1 MIKHR
6 AIPMALMLL
15 ALGAQAQGTDRGVTE
30 STDPA
35 RAAAVEEAARQME
48 RRRSQQVGSGDI
60 APSAYVVKDRT
71 EAGVEFLSGGITVG
85 DRVAMQ
91 AQRKRYSLW
100 VTTVAKGSGAYL
112 TNARLLIVNLQQQRV
127 VLDRIADGPW
137 FMLALPSGH
146 YEISATLQDDDAATP
161 QTLTQRVKVSANG
174 TRQAVLRFDSL
185 AKVSPEMHSPTSGN
199 PLGRPVKAH

>member
-6 AIPMALMLL
+6 AIPLALMLL

-35 RAAAVEEAARQME
+35 RAAAVEQAARQLEMRQAE
-48 RRRSQQVGSGDI
+48 QAKSSG
-60 APSAYVVKDRT
+60 ATPSAYVVKDRT

-91 AQRKRYSLW
+91 AQRQQYSLW

-112 TNARLLIVNLQQQRV
+112 TNAQLRIVNLQGRRV
-127 VLDRIADGPW
+127 VLDRMADGPW
-137 FMLALPSGH
+137 FMLALPSGQ
-146 YEISATLQDDDAATP
+146 YEISATLQDDDAAAP
-161 QTLTQRVKVSANG
+161 QTLTQRVTVSKNG
-174 TRQAVLRFDSL
+174 TRQVVLRFNSL
-185 AKVSPEMHSPTSGN
+185 AKVSPEMPRSSSGM
-199 PLGRPVKAH
+199 